1 MENEQRSVRMSYIF
15 PMAIA
20 IVFMFF
26 DIWGVY
32 KGAGAH
38 AAQYIFS
45 PENFVYEIFN
55 CFFDIFIGYIPASA
69 FSLICFAF
77 AQQKIYNTS
86 AGLVDTYDHILVTYS
101 ITIIYGCM
109 YIVFLTSGN
118 QFIDKIIIFTATIAF
133 CLFIWFFA
141 ISKDVKKIDSS
152 QEKSINRITGK
163 Q

>member
-45 PENFVYEIFN
+45 SENFVYEIFN

-69 FSLICFAF
+69 FSLFVLLLRSKKFI
-77 AQQKIYNTS
+77 
-86 AGLVDTYDHILVTYS
+86 ILQP
-101 ITIIYGCM
+101 G
-109 YIVFLTSGN
+109 
-118 QFIDKIIIFTATIAF
+118 
-133 CLFIWFFA
+133 
-141 ISKDVKKIDSS
+141 
-152 QEKSINRITGK
+152 
-163 Q
+163 

>member
-1 MENEQRSVRMSYIF
+1 MKNEHRSVRMSYIF

-20 IVFMFF
+20 IVFMCF

-38 AAQYIFS
+38 AAQYTFS
-45 PENFVYEIFN
+45 SKNLKYEIFN
-55 CFFDIFIGYIPASA
+55 CFLDIFIGYIPASV
-69 FSLICFAF
+69 FSLVCFAF

-86 AGLVDTYDHILVTYS
+86 AGLIDTYDHIFVTYFF
-101 ITIIYGCM
+101 TIIYGYI

-118 QFIDKIIIFTATIAF
+118 QFIDKIIIFVITIAF

-141 ISKDVKKIDSS
+141 ISKDIKKIDNP